1 MSRLSHLDDQ
11 GKARMVDVSDKDPT
25 ARTARA
31 EGSLTCRAETLEAVK
46 YVSGTGADV
55 NAANAAGD
63 TAVHGAVSGK
73 ATSVVMWLA
82 NQGAKLDV
90 VNKRGE
96 TPLSIASKRTRG
108 QDDEGGVD
116 TKMVAL
122 LERIGVQR
130 KAP

>member
-1 MSRLSHLDDQ
+1 MAAAGVGIGDP
-11 GKARMVDVSDKDPT
+11 AREDRRGRRRDPT
-25 ARTARA
+25 EFSAL
-31 EGSLTCRAETLEAVK
+31 GSDRLEAETLEAVK

-73 ATSVVMWLA
+73 ATSVVTWLA